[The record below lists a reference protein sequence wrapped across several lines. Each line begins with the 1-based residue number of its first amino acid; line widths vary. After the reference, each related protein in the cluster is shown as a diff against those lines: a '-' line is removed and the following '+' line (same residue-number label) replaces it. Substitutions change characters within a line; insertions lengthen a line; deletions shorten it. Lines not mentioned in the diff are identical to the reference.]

1 MRPVVLANQH
11 LVAELD
17 QLQLELDRINSKL
30 DLLDHPT
37 RTVLR
42 YLAFYIIA
50 PSILLLTAH
59 SIVTILLDVS
69 AIYLR
74 VASVFI
80 PIPFGMML
88 YAINKIGFRGAAGFG
103 SAVAI
108 LSVTA
113 MLAVIG
119 YIDRVPMLPE
129 TSREWREAVEFALS
143 ILLAHVTGN
152 LLAMLILRSLPNA
165 MAASGRPS
173 AAAVR
178 VARMLGQH
186 VGPEMMHR
194 RARRIQELMKTL
206 GPLAGLLASGIG
218 SIYAGLKGVLG
229 H

>member
-1 MRPVVLANQH
+1 MANQS

-17 QLQLELDRINSKL
+17 QLRLELDHINAKL
-30 DLLDHPT
+30 AFFDRPV

-42 YLAFYIIA
+42 YAAFYIVL
-50 PSILLLTAH
+50 PSLLLLSAH
-59 SIVTILLDVS
+59 LIVVILLDVS
-69 AIYLR
+69 ATYLR
-74 VASVFI
+74 VASVII
-80 PIPFGMML
+80 PIPFGMAL
-88 YAINKIGFRGAAGFG
+88 YAINKIRFRGAAGFG
-103 SAVAI
+103 CAVAF

-113 MLAVIG
+113 MLVVVG
-119 YIDRVPMLPE
+119 YVDRVPILPE
-129 TSREWREAVEFALS
+129 TSREWREVLEYSLS

-152 LLAMLILRSLPNA
+152 LLATLILRSLPNA

-178 VARMLGQH
+178 MARMWGQH
-186 VGPEMMHR
+186 VGPEAMR
-194 RARRIQELMKTL
+194 QRARRIQDLLKTL

>member
-1 MRPVVLANQH
+1 MANQS

-17 QLQLELDRINSKL
+17 QLQLELDHVNAKL
-30 DLLDHPT
+30 AFFDRPV

-42 YLAFYIIA
+42 YAAFYIVL
-50 PSILLLTAH
+50 PSLLLLTAH
-59 SIVTILLDVS
+59 LIVVILLDVS
-69 AIYLR
+69 ATYLR
-74 VASVFI
+74 VASVII
-80 PIPFGMML
+80 PIPFGMTL
-88 YAINKIGFRGAAGFG
+88 YAINKIHFRGAAGFG
-103 SAVAI
+103 CAVAF

-113 MLAVIG
+113 MLVVVG
-119 YIDRVPMLPE
+119 YVDRVPILPE
-129 TSREWREAVEFALS
+129 TSREWREVLEYSLS

-178 VARMLGQH
+178 MARMWGQH
-186 VGPEMMHR
+186 VGPEAMR
-194 RARRIQELMKTL
+194 QRARRIQDLLKTL

>member
-1 MRPVVLANQH
+1 MANQS

-17 QLQLELDRINSKL
+17 QLQLELDHVNAKL
-30 DLLDHPT
+30 AFFDRPV

-42 YLAFYIIA
+42 YAAFYIVL
-50 PSILLLTAH
+50 PSSLLLTAH
-59 SIVTILLDVS
+59 LIVVILLDVS
-69 AIYLR
+69 ATYLR
-74 VASVFI
+74 VASVII
-80 PIPFGMML
+80 PIPFGMTL
-88 YAINKIGFRGAAGFG
+88 YAINKIRFWGAAGFG
-103 SAVAI
+103 CAVAF

-113 MLAVIG
+113 MLVVVG
-119 YIDRVPMLPE
+119 YVDRVPILPE
-129 TSREWREAVEFALS
+129 TSREWREVLEYSLS

-178 VARMLGQH
+178 MARMWGQH
-186 VGPEMMHR
+186 VGPEAMR
-194 RARRIQELMKTL
+194 QRARRIQDLLKTL

>member
-1 MRPVVLANQH
+1 MANQS

-17 QLQLELDRINSKL
+17 QLQLELDHINAKL
-30 DLLDHPT
+30 AFFDRPV

-42 YLAFYIIA
+42 YAAFYIVL
-50 PSILLLTAH
+50 PSLLLLTAH
-59 SIVTILLDVS
+59 LIVVILLDVS
-69 AIYLR
+69 ATYLR
-74 VASVFI
+74 VASVII
-80 PIPFGMML
+80 PIPFGMTL
-88 YAINKIGFRGAAGFG
+88 YAINKIRFRGAAGFG
-103 SAVAI
+103 CAVAF

-113 MLAVIG
+113 MLVVVG
-119 YIDRVPMLPE
+119 YVDRVPILPE
-129 TSREWREAVEFALS
+129 TSREWREVLEYSLS

-152 LLAMLILRSLPNA
+152 LLAMLTLRSLPNA

-178 VARMLGQH
+178 MARMWGQH
-186 VGPEMMHR
+186 VGPEAMR
-194 RARRIQELMKTL
+194 QRARRIQDLLKTL